1 MDVKKVSEN
10 NTTLKILIS
19 GIDIPLLNGL
29 RRSIMNAVPTYA
41 AETIAV
47 YENSSIMPD
56 EMLAHRIGLLPIRAS
71 EKKTKKGDSLKFA
84 LEKEGPL
91 TVYSGDIFSE
101 SGDAEI
107 VDKQVPLVKL
117 KKNQRVKVEIE
128 AIAGTGKEHAKWQP
142 ALIAYK
148 QIPKIAFEHVKEPH
162 AIVKSCPAKSLE
174 VKAGKIFV
182 TDPVHFQLYGFLQDT
197 FPNEV
202 EVDYDTD
209 TFLLTIE
216 TFQGKTNKE
225 LLLKGIET
233 LQEKNQEFK
242 EALKQL
248 F

>member
-1 MDVKKVSEN
+1 MDIKKISEN
-10 NTTLKILIS
+10 NAALKVVIS
-19 GIDIPLLNGL
+19 GIDTALLNGL

-56 EMLAHRIGLLPIRAS
+56 EMLSHRIGLLPIRVP
-71 EKKTKKGDSLKFA
+71 EKKTKKGDSIKFA
-84 LEKEGPL
+84 LEKEGPV
-91 TVYSGDIFSE
+91 TIYSGDISSI

-107 VDKQVPLVKL
+107 VDKQVPLIKL
-117 KKNQRVKVEIE
+117 KKGQRVKLEIE

-142 ALIAYK
+142 ALITYK
-148 QIPKIAFEHVKEPH
+148 KIPKITFEHVKDPH
-162 AIVKSCPAKSLE
+162 AIVKSCPPKTLE

-182 TDPVHFQLYGFLQDT
+182 ADPIHFQLYGMLQDK

-216 TFQGKTNKE
+216 TSQGKTNKE
-225 LLLKGIET
+225 LLLEGIDA
-233 LQEKNQEFK
+233 LQEKNQGFK
-242 EALKQL
+242 EALKDL
-248 F
+248 